1 MRELNY
7 TGQVYRP
14 PMEAETLLLQVTVG
28 CSYNQ
33 CSFCAMYNETPFS
46 VEREEDLIKNLE
58 IARSHGISY
67 KRIFMVN
74 GDAFVLSPRRLRRIA
89 ELGREYLPGVKTL
102 ASYASIGNII
112 SKSIEDLA
120 DLRVNYGYNE
130 LYVGLESGHDQSLEI
145 LKANYTK
152 SQALEAIKKLEEAGY
167 DYTLFFIMGALGK
180 GREKEAAAANAN
192 LLSQVNPSAIW
203 IGSLRSYPGTGMQD
217 MIQKGDFIQSTE
229 LEIIEEMRD
238 FVRLIENQGLQIFA
252 QYPMNTFRFSGI
264 LPRDKKA
271 IFQAMDEY
279 IREIGPENLDFV
291 ASRIVI

>member
-1 MRELNY
+1 
-7 TGQVYRP
+7 
-14 PMEAETLLLQVTVG
+14 
-28 CSYNQ
+28 
-33 CSFCAMYNETPFS
+33 
-46 VEREEDLIKNLE
+46 
-58 IARSHGISY
+58 
-67 KRIFMVN
+67 
-74 GDAFVLSPRRLRRIA
+74 
-89 ELGREYLPGVKTL
+89 
-102 ASYASIGNII
+102 
-112 SKSIEDLA
+112 
-120 DLRVNYGYNE
+120 
-130 LYVGLESGHDQSLEI
+130 
-145 LKANYTK
+145 
-152 SQALEAIKKLEEAGY
+152 
-167 DYTLFFIMGALGK
+167 MGALGK

-229 LEIIEEMRD
+229 LEIIEEMRG

-252 QYPMNTFRFSGI
+252 QHPMNTFRFSGI